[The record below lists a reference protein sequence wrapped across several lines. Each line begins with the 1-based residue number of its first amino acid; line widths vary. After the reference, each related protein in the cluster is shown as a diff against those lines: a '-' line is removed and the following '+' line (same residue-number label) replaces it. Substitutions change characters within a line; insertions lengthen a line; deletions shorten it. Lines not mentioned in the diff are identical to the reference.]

1 MTQAQLTTGIAVVA
15 AVAVISIFFIFKNPF
30 MNQDDTSRS
39 AATSTATDT
48 STSTPAAN
56 PSLVVQDEQVGTG
69 AVAQAGDIVTVDY
82 TGKFQN
88 GSVFDTSVGKKP
100 IQFTLGAGNVIPGFD
115 QGVQGMKVGGKR
127 LLIIPPSLGYGSQQ
141 VGPIPP
147 NSTLVF
153 EITLVQ
159 TQKGSAAPAVTPAH

>member
-1 MTQAQLTTGIAVVA
+1 MTRTQLTTGIAVIA
-15 AVAVISIFFIFKNPF
+15 AVAVVSIFFIFKNPF
-30 MNQDDTSRS
+30 MTQDTTQQTSE
-39 AATSTATDT
+39 ATSTDT
-48 STSTPAAN
+48 STSAVAN
-56 PSLVVQDEQVGTG
+56 TSLVVQDEQVGTG
-69 AVAQAGDIVTVDY
+69 ATAQAGDIVSVDY

-88 GSVFDTSVGKKP
+88 GTVFDTSVGKTP
-100 IQFTLGAGNVIPGFD
+100 IKFTLGAGNVIPGFD

-153 EITLVQ
+153 EITLVS
-159 TQKGSAAPAVTPAH
+159 TQAASATIKTQ